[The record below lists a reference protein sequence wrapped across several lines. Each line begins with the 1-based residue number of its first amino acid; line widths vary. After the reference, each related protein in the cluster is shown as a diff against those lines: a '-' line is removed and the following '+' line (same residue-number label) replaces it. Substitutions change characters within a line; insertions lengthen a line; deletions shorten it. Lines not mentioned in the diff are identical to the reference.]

1 MKDSISSQSID
12 ELIQGITLIIR
23 NRCSLSDQDR
33 HLLSE
38 AVAAFEKYKRR
49 RSVRGVAQVLLIARA
64 IELLTKFFV

>member
-1 MKDSISSQSID
+1 MKILNSSQSID
-12 ELIQGITLIIR
+12 ELIDGINFFIR

-38 AVAAFEKYKRR
+38 AVAALEKYKRQKAIK
-49 RSVRGVAQVLLIARA
+49 GVAQVLLVARA